1 MRLTLLQ
8 IAARTAV
15 NDGIVLPGTM
25 RLREALQHQQ
35 HPVEVVTLSG
45 SLVRAHGKLTVSAA
59 DAIWPLATHTAVA
72 RERGPIA
79 LALAD
84 ELGVPT
90 LGATTR
96 NMHRALDATTQRALL
111 QHAGIAVAE
120 GDGTPGKT
128 RAVVAWIAGASVTDE
143 ALGAIVCSANG
154 VFEPLQYSEAAAAR
168 VARTVEAAMAA
179 LGLTE
184 WALVELDVDAEG
196 CAAIVSVDPLP
207 SWEDDSAF
215 LVSFLARGLS
225 FDTIVSRIV
234 GAAKTRLAPANK
246 LPARPDRKP
255 IRVGVIFNI
264 KRIKPSYGGANDEEA
279 EFDSPATIEAIAE
292 AIRSYGHEVVLME
305 ATPELASSMH
315 PGIVDVVFNVAEGL
329 RGRSRE
335 SQVPALLELCDI
347 SYTGSDPAT
356 CLLTMDKGLAKR
368 IVRQAGVPTPNWFVM
383 HSAQDELPQ
392 DFRYPVVVKPIA
404 EGSSKGVM
412 TKSVVENESALRE
425 AAQSIVK
432 RYPDGVIVEE
442 FLPGREFTVALLG
455 ETEPRV
461 LPPMEII
468 FRSDLHLPIY
478 TFDHKLDFNDEV
490 RYDIPA
496 KLDAKLRDEIEDVA
510 ARAFRALGCRDIA
523 RIDVRMD
530 AAGIVNFIECNPL
543 PGLAPKWSDLAR
555 IAEQTGLDYTGLI
568 GEILAPALRRFRAK
582 HPEQNRE

>member
-1 MRLTLLQ
+1 MRFTLLQ

-15 NDGIVLPGTM
+15 NDGFVLPGTM

-35 HPVEVVTLSG
+35 HDVDVVTLSG
-45 SLVRAHGKLTVSAA
+45 SLVRTHAKMTFSAA
-59 DAIWPLATHTAVA
+59 DAVWPTATHAAVA

-90 LGATTR
+90 LGATTGG
-96 NMHRALDATTQRALL
+96 MHRALDETTRHALL
-111 QHAGIAVAE
+111 QQAGIAVAE
-120 GDGTPGKT
+120 SNVAPRKR
-128 RAVVAWIAGASVTDE
+128 RALVAYIAGAKNGDE
-143 ALGAIVCSANG
+143 RLGTVICSANG
-154 VFEPLQYSEAAAAR
+154 CFEPLRYSS
-168 VARTVEAAMAA
+168 VEATRIASTVDGAMTA

-184 WALVELDVDAEG
+184 WALVEMDVDAVG
-196 CAAIVSVDPLP
+196 HAAIVSVDPLP

-215 LVSFLARGLS
+215 LVSLRACGLS

-234 GAAKTRLAPANK
+234 EAAKKRLEPANTS
-246 LPARPDRKP
+246 PSRPDREP
-255 IRVGVIFNI
+255 IRVGVIFNV

-315 PGIVDVVFNVAEGL
+315 PGIVDVVFNMAEGL

-347 SYTGSDPAT
+347 PYTGSDPAT

-383 HSAQDELPQ
+383 HSSQDELPQ

-404 EGSSKGVM
+404 EGSSKGVT
-412 TKSVVENESALRE
+412 TKSVAENEGALRE
-425 AAQSIVK
+425 AAQAIVK

-496 KLDAKLRDEIEDVA
+496 KLDAKLRDEIEGVA

-523 RIDVRMD
+523 RIDLRMD

-555 IAEQTGLDYTGLI
+555 IAEQTGLDYAGLI
-568 GEILAPALRRFRAK
+568 GEILTPALRRFRAK
-582 HPEQNRE
+582 HPERHRA